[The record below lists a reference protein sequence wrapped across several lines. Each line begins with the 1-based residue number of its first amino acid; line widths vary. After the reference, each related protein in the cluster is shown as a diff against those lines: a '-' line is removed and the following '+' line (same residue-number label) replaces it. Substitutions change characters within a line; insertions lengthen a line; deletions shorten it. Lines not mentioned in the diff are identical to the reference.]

1 MLGFYTIT
9 NHIFARVE
17 DFLGDPAGM
26 KQFVIHLFNTLNS
39 VYERTLYMLASVG
52 RLTSSAA

>member
-9 NHIFARVE
+9 NHLFARVE

-39 VYERTLYMLASVG
+39 MCDLKHIIERDT
-52 RLTSSAA
+52 